1 MVPSND
7 ANAQQRTESA
17 CIGADSLPSA
27 KRDRKI
33 ETLIRA
39 NLMVLQH
46 QHGPKQ

>member
-1 MVPSND
+1 MVPSNA

-39 NLMVLQH
+39 NLMVLQR